1 MLFFQDSKFKIK
13 YQVDK
18 RGRPINL
25 TSEDHLNRYY
35 AMSSSDESS
44 DTEEE
49 EDQKTKEDKNNKK
62 LSATER
68 KNELSITKSEKKKK
82 KLIEKNQE
90 KILVKSKKPQ
100 NKSDKNVKVL
110 NGFKEEH
117 SEEQETNSDESE
129 EEKELDVKEK
139 LKDLSLDYAR
149 GEGILGSDSSDDSD
163 ESSVEDEEDV
173 SHPWGELDAEAD
185 KTDESTKRLAI
196 CNMDWDRIH
205 AVDLM
210 VLLNSFISG
219 NGSIKS
225 VTIYPSEFGL
235 ERMKEDEIRGPK
247 EIVESKALDISDEED
262 DESDYQTE
270 KLRQYQL
277 NRLKYYYAVAVFD
290 SVETASKVYEECD
303 GMEYESSATKL
314 DLRFIPDDME
324 FEHDPN
330 DECTSLPDPTRY
342 EPKFFVNS
350 ALQQAKV
357 ELTWE
362 ENDPLRKANME
373 KLFENPKNGKGANID
388 ESVIRQYLATSSSEG
403 EESDVENTEDNTG
416 DANED
421 NVAKYRALLAE
432 IDKPKEEK
440 EMEMEITWGVGLKE
454 KVEQLVEKKLSGK
467 DKLTPWEQY
476 LEKKREKRKQNRE
489 KTKLE
494 ETEGTSQTE
503 SEDDTPSDI
512 DMNDPYFKEEFVNN
526 PEFEK
531 LKKKSKK
538 KLSAKKNSNPEEG
551 LKQQKAELELL
562 LGDDD
567 GRKHF
572 SLKNILKNEESGK
585 KKKKKKN
592 QEDFEEA
599 RKEEDFKI
607 NVEDPRFS
615 ALFSSHHYNVDPSD
629 QNFKKTK
636 AMEVILAEKQKR
648 RANINQEEHTVLEKR
663 QKLEGKCLDPTLSNL
678 VRRVKSKVNSASL
691 KPNVKR

>member
-1 MLFFQDSKFKIK
+1 MGTITKTLYCRDSKFNIK

-35 AMSSSDESS
+35 GTSSSDESS
-44 DTEEE
+44 DAEE
-49 EDQKTKEDKNNKK
+49 EDGQKTKENNFKEDKNNKK
-62 LSATER
+62 QSATEG
-68 KNELSITKSEKKKK
+68 
-82 KLIEKNQE
+82 KNQ
-90 KILVKSKKPQ
+90 
-100 NKSDKNVKVL
+100 
-110 NGFKEEH
+110 
-117 SEEQETNSDESE
+117 
-129 EEKELDVKEK
+129 
-139 LKDLSLDYAR
+139 LSN
-149 GEGILGSDSSDDSD
+149 
-163 ESSVEDEEDV
+163 EEDV

-205 AVDLM
+205 VVDLM

-225 VTIYPSEFGL
+225 VT
-235 ERMKEDEIRGPK
+235 
-247 EIVESKALDISDEED
+247 
-262 DESDYQTE
+262 
-270 KLRQYQL
+270 
-277 NRLKYYYAVAVFD
+277 
-290 SVETASKVYEECD
+290 VYEECD
-303 GMEYESSATKL
+303 GIEYESSATKL
-314 DLRFIPDDME
+314 DLRFIPDME

-350 ALQQAKV
+350 PLQQAKV

-373 KLFENPKNGKGANID
+373 FF
-388 ESVIRQYLATSSSEG
+388 EG
-403 EESDVENTEDNTG
+403 EESDVENTD

-421 NVAKYRALLAE
+421 NVAKYRAFLAE

-440 EMEMEITWGVGLKE
+440 EMEITWGVGLKE

-476 LEKKREKRKQNRE
+476 LEKKKEKRKQNRE

-494 ETEGTSQTE
+494 ETEGTSPTE

-538 KLSAKKNSNPEEG
+538 KLSAKKNSDPEEG

-567 GRKHF
+567 RRKHF
-572 SLKNILKNEESGK
+572 SLKNILKKEEIGK

-599 RKEEDFKI
+599 MKEGDFKLDNLFEI
-607 NVEDPRFS
+607 AHANSMNIMKIQEDKQFYWLKEKNLEREQWLVGMKIS
-615 ALFSSHHYNVDPSD
+615 RKGETSC
-629 QNFKKTK
+629 KKAIKDISK
-636 AMEVILAEKQKR
+636 A
-648 RANINQEEHTVLEKR
+648 TV
-663 QKLEGKCLDPTLSNL
+663 TI
-678 VRRVKSKVNSASL
+678 
-691 KPNVKR
+691 